1 MTEDDLRLE
10 RTATLATR
18 LEYPLRADRVRLDD
32 VAGLRDGIQT
42 LGDRLR
48 GRSWR

>member
-10 RTATLATR
+10 RGPTLATR

-32 VAGLRDGIQT
+32 VAGAP
-42 LGDRLR
+42 
-48 GRSWR
+48 GRHPDPG